1 MSISQRIRRGSA
13 IRSRDARRNPRGR
26 KLQIPST
33 KLQRNSKPQTSK
45 NDLRTPI
52 DHGSDV
58 LLELGIWCF
67 SGSLE
72 LGAWSFRALSN
83 AHLPATFYPMSGA
96 ISVKAALAS
105 AAPIAGV
112 QVQGWVRTRR
122 DSKDFSFIELNDGSA
137 LRSLQVIAKNTL
149 PNYADVQRLNTGAS
163 IDVRGNLVASQGKGQ
178 TWEVVASEI
187 EIVGASDETY
197 PLQKKGHTPE
207 FLREI
212 AHLRPRSNLFGA
224 IFRVRSRLAFAV
236 HQFFQERGFIYVHT
250 PIITGSDCEG
260 AGELFRVTSLDLKE
274 PPRRDDGSIDYA
286 KDFFARS
293 TYLTVSGQLEAEA
306 FACALTNV
314 YTFGPTFRAENSN
327 TSRHANEFWMIE
339 PEMAFCDLQCDM
351 DLAEEM
357 VKYLIRDIRANC
369 AEDLELFSKFVDKE
383 LMARLDFVIERP
395 FQRITYTDAVELL
408 KKSGEEFEVPVAYG
422 ANLQS
427 EHERWLTEK
436 HFKCPVTVFNY
447 PKEIKPFYMRLH
459 ADGKTVTEK
468 DRLVPGIGEIVGGSQ
483 REERLDVLEKNMR
496 RHKMDPADYKWYLDL
511 RRYGTVPHA
520 GFGLG
525 FERMLMFVT
534 GVSNIRDVIPF
545 ARTPG
550 SAEF

>member
-1 MSISQRIRRGSA
+1 MTDSVTLSPTSIRNALQSSAPISA
-13 IRSRDARRNPRGR
+13 I
-26 KLQIPST
+26 
-33 KLQRNSKPQTSK
+33 
-45 NDLRTPI
+45 
-52 DHGSDV
+52 
-58 LLELGIWCF
+58 
-67 SGSLE
+67 
-72 LGAWSFRALSN
+72 
-83 AHLPATFYPMSGA
+83 
-96 ISVKAALAS
+96 
-105 AAPIAGV
+105 

-122 DSKDFSFIELNDGSA
+122 DSKDFSFIELNDGSC
-137 LRSLQVIAKNTL
+137 LCNLQVIARNTL
-149 PNYADVQRLNTGAS
+149 PNYAAIQRLTTGAS
-163 IDVRGNLVASQGKGQ
+163 VAVHGALIESQGKGQ
-178 TWEVVASEI
+178 NWELVAEEI
-187 EIVGASDETY
+187 TIVGGSDESY

-224 IFRVRSRLAFAV
+224 VFRVRSRLAFAI
-236 HQFFQERGFIYVHT
+236 HQFFQERDFVYVHT

-260 AGELFRVTSLDLKE
+260 AGELFRVTAIDPAN
-274 PPRRDDGSIDYA
+274 PPRRADGGVDYA
-286 KDFFARS
+286 QDFFARS
-293 TYLTVSGQLEAEA
+293 TYLTVSGQLEGEA
-306 FACALTNV
+306 FACALSKI

-339 PEMAFCDLQCDM
+339 PEMAFTDLQGNM
-351 DLAEEM
+351 DLAEET
-357 VKYLIRDIRANC
+357 VKYLIRDIKTNC
-369 AEDLELFSKFVDKE
+369 AEDLGLFSKFVDKE
-383 LMARLDFVIERP
+383 LIARLDFVLDRP
-395 FQRITYTDAVELL
+395 FQRITYTEAVELL
-408 KKSGEEFEVPVAYG
+408 TKSGEKFEFAVAYG

-447 PKEIKPFYMRLH
+447 PKEIKPFYMRLND
-459 ADGKTVTEK
+459 DGKTVTAM
-468 DRLVPGIGEIVGGSQ
+468 DVLVPGIGEIVGGSQ
-483 REERLDVLEKNMR
+483 REERLEVLEENMR